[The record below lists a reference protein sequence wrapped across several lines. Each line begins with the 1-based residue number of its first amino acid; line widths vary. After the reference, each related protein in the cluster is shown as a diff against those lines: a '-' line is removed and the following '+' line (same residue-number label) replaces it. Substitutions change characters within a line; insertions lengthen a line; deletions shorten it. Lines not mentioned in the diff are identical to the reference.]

1 MAKYF
6 YEDVEQV
13 SYEMHQINGSMK
25 YGFGMLENTI
35 STIAVDDN
43 GLQINISNSN
53 WKCVFDIVTPGGAF
67 PKGKELIQ
75 NMTSIATDFDHS
87 QWFQRLNNVQEYN
100 NVPVGS
106 LSCPGMTYL

>member
-1 MAKYF
+1 MALNLKLNNKTHGSEYNAEILEDSLKEDYHFDFLKNAITVISDTNNADTKVAKYF

-43 GLQINISNSN
+43 GL
-53 WKCVFDIVTPGGAF
+53 
-67 PKGKELIQ
+67 
-75 NMTSIATDFDHS
+75 
-87 QWFQRLNNVQEYN
+87 
-100 NVPVGS
+100 
-106 LSCPGMTYL
+106 